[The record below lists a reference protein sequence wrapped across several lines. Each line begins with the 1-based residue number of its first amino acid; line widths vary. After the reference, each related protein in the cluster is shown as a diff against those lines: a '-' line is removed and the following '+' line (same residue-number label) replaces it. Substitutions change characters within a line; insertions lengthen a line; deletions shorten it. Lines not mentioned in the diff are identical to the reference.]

1 MWDLDSNMSFS
12 TTDFDKWMNQQG
24 KPKYIPG
31 ETTLLDSQLRILRE
45 YPECETANDLPFDIQ
60 QDIIEL
66 NEYDKATTADGNLQ
80 GEVDAFLMNQYG
92 LLSRTFKEFINA
104 HKDPIK

>member
-1 MWDLDSNMSFS
+1 MWALDFNMSFS

-31 ETTLLDSQLRILRE
+31 ETTLLESQLRILRE

-66 NEYDKATTADGNLQ
+66 NEYDNATTTDGQLQ
-80 GEVDAFLMNQYG
+80 NEVDAFLMNQYS
-92 LLSRTFKEFINA
+92 LLSRNFKEFINRN
-104 HKDPIK
+104 KDPIT

>member
-1 MWDLDSNMSFS
+1 MSFS
-12 TTDFDKWMNQQG
+12 ANDFDKWMQKQG
-24 KPKYIPG
+24 PPIKDPS
-31 ETTLLDSQLRILRE
+31 ESTLLPSQIRILRE

-66 NEYDKATTADGNLQ
+66 NEYDNATTADGNLQ
-80 GEVDAFLMNQYG
+80 GEVDAFLMNQYS
-92 LLSRTFKEFINA
+92 LLSRNFKDFINA